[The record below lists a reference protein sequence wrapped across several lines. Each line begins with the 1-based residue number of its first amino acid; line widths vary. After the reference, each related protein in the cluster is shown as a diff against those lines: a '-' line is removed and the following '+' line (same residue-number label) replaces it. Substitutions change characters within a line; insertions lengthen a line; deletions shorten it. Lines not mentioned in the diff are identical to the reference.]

1 MRRVRTVS
9 VLGAL
14 LLGLFISNTNT
25 AWATIGQGPTGTWCP
40 AGGQQCVAQFSYVE
54 SAVVSGVTRVRA
66 GVRFWC
72 YRPNTTAGYQS
83 CYTVDLNG
91 VALFNSLNQNLTG
104 YHGGYACNFAAGI
117 DCPRTYY
124 QFQSSTST
132 AWGPPLGGDRT
143 YSSRGGATQHCVR
156 PNFSPSSQWCGFVS
170 SGNRR
175 L

>member
-1 MRRVRTVS
+1 
-9 VLGAL
+9 
-14 LLGLFISNTNT
+14 
-25 AWATIGQGPTGTWCP
+25 
-40 AGGQQCVAQFSYVE
+40 VE